1 MGKRGPM
8 PGTGGRP
15 RKALSEKLADG
26 NPGYKPIK
34 VIPAPSTYE
43 GVDIPKPND
52 YIKAKQKNGKH
63 YMPRKSITIPGDGL
77 LNASVTTYSYL
88 QLWRNMR

>member
-15 RKALSEKLADG
+15 KEAITERIANG

-43 GVDIPKPND
+43 GVDIP
-52 YIKAKQKNGKH
+52 ISILMMLRKNCGRWKNLGIH
-63 YMPRKSITIPGDGL
+63 RL
-77 LNASVTTYSYL
+77 R
-88 QLWRNMR
+88 WRRRMRNL

>member
-15 RKALSEKLADG
+15 RKTISEKLADG

-43 GVDIPKPND
+43 GIAIPKPND
-52 YIKAKQKNGKH
+52 YIKAKQKNGKPL
-63 YMPRKSITIPGDGL
+63 YAEEIYNNTWGWLIECK
-77 LNASVTTYSYL
+77 
-88 QLWRNMR
+88 

>member
-1 MGKRGPM
+1 M

-43 GVDIPKPND
+43 GIAIPKPND
-52 YIKAKQKNGKH
+52 YIKAKQKNGKPLYAEEIYNLSLIH
-63 YMPRKSITIPGDGL
+63 I
-77 LNASVTTYSYL
+77 
-88 QLWRNMR
+88 